1 MLKRIFLLGVLFL
14 SLSVLSLQAHSQEA
28 LCAEVKIEILQEL
41 TLERQGFE
49 ALMRITNSLDSFPLE
64 NVSVSVHFA
73 DANGNPV
80 VATSNTSASDAAFFI
95 RIDDTRDITGL
106 QEGANG
112 LVENGRIA
120 PKQVGE
126 LRWLI
131 IPTANAAGQIQDGQL
146 YFVGAQLRYAYG
158 GKEEVVDVA
167 ADTIVVKPQPALTLD
182 YFLTRE
188 IIGDDGFT
196 RDVIEPPVPYT
207 LGVRI
212 NNTGYGAA
220 KAVKIESAQPTI
232 VRNDLGLAVDFKIL
246 ASYLGDQ
253 PAAQTLLI
261 NFGTIGSQAVSVGR
275 WIMETNL
282 AGEFTAFKASF
293 THADELGGELTSLLQ
308 AANTH
313 FLVRDVL
320 VSLPGRDSV
329 RDFLAYN
336 PQGDLFVYESENT
349 GLTHALCNHC
359 AAVDS
364 VSASLSGQGATSQL
378 SHGPVAG
385 FSYAKVADPFNG
397 TRVLSRAVRADGT
410 VLNPRNAWLSQE
422 RAADNINFNH
432 FINVFDSGS
441 AGSYTLHWGG
451 LLVDEPQPPVIQ
463 YIVDRI
469 THEGGS
475 TGFLVHATDPNNT
488 VPTLSVNSLPT
499 GASFTLQEFEEGT
512 DPNVAEVIP
521 GTPQI
526 LSPIFNADVLDGAI
540 APYFPALSVTNGN

>member
-1 MLKRIFLLGVLFL
+1 MLKRILHLGTVVL
-14 SLSVLSLQAHSQEA
+14 SLSLLSFMSHAQEEA
-28 LCAEVKIEILQEL
+28 LCAEVKIELLQEL

-320 VSLPGRDSV
+320 VRLPGRDSV

-397 TRVLSRAVRADGT
+397 TRVLSRPVRADGT

-422 RAADNINFNH
+422 RAADNINCNH

-441 AGSYTLHWGG
+441 AGSYTLHWG
-451 LLVDEPQPPVIQ
+451 
-463 YIVDRI
+463 
-469 THEGGS
+469 
-475 TGFLVHATDPNNT
+475 
-488 VPTLSVNSLPT
+488 
-499 GASFTLQEFEEGT
+499 
-512 DPNVAEVIP
+512 
-521 GTPQI
+521 
-526 LSPIFNADVLDGAI
+526 
-540 APYFPALSVTNGN
+540 